1 MEELA
6 EHFLRLLQCARRH
19 PVMSSG
25 LSLQTVA
32 DEIEVFRR
40 RSDRKDQFE
49 SQCLN
54 VNVTPPLS
62 KQAVTRSWPKSIA
75 DIFTSPAGHE
85 PFLLKPLDPEQ
96 VEEAVNRLMAYLA
109 VGSS

>member
-1 MEELA
+1 MEPGELAESRVALKAYSWVPVFFQFLNPAMEELA
-6 EHFLRLLQCARRH
+6 QHFLRLLQCARRH

-62 KQAVTRSWPKSIA
+62 KQGVTRSWPKSCSGTARI
-75 DIFTSPAGHE
+75 
-85 PFLLKPLDPEQ
+85 
-96 VEEAVNRLMAYLA
+96 V
-109 VGSS
+109 